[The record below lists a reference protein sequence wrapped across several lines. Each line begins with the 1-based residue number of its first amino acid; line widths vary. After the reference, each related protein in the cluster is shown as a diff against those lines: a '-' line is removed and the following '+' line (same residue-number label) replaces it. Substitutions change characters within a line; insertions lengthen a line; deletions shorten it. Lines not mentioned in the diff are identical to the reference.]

1 MEQRMSKNNDIDR
14 GNTVSLLHFS
24 QRAHERFPDLIDYY
38 RQLPSSGYSIYQ
50 LTDVLTM
57 NDKNIND
64 VKLSDLT
71 IPAKDYYWP
80 WMHVP
85 TADGKG
91 KMVKLKNSRDD
102 LESRQAEAPVPE
114 DRRNEQVVVMQLE
127 LNDCFVLFFSKSEKY
142 SKEDLDS
149 KYPGTYYHYNSGT
162 CPMNWLQSLSKVI
175 TVDKE
180 TGAIDDDPHGLFRLV
195 GVVGTDELSMSM
207 AYQGTPSK
215 LTPTDKFDYAALTKD
230 LNQDKAKIKLL
241 GTLMNCK
248 NPGEEHVDM
257 IHKLFLDLINS
268 TRSLFQ
274 VINAC
279 NEDSLL
285 LNVTILNRGLE
296 YQLSSGDK
304 VFEFTAKDK
313 EELSFIESVGEFI
326 GGGCIY

>member
-1 MEQRMSKNNDIDR
+1 MEQRMSKNNDIGR

-57 NDKNIND
+57 NDKNINN

-102 LESRQAEAPVPE
+102 LESRQAEAPVPD
-114 DRRNEQVVVMQLE
+114 DRKNEQVVVMQLE
-127 LNDCFVLFFSKSEKY
+127 LDDCFVLFFSKSEKY
-142 SKEDLDS
+142 SKETLDS
-149 KYPGTYYHYNSGT
+149 KYPGSYYHYNSGT

-180 TGAIDDDPHGLFRLV
+180 TGVIDDDPHGLFRLV
-195 GVVGTDELSMSM
+195 GVIGTDELSMSM

-215 LTPTDKFDYAALTKD
+215 LTPTDEFDYTALTKD
-230 LNQDKAKIKLL
+230 LNQDKSKINLL
-241 GTLMNCK
+241 QTLMNSQ
-248 NPGEEHVDM
+248 NPGDQQ
-257 IHKLFLDLINS
+257 IAIIQRLFIDLINS

-274 VINAC
+274 LINAC
-279 NEDSLL
+279 NNQDLL
-285 LNVTILNRGLE
+285 LNVTVSE
-296 YQLSSGDK
+296 SGYTLISGSRAFNFDS
-304 VFEFTAKDK
+304 KDK

>member
-1 MEQRMSKNNDIDR
+1 MSKNNDIGR

-57 NDKNIND
+57 NDKNINN

-102 LESRQAEAPVPE
+102 LESRQAEAPVPD
-114 DRRNEQVVVMQLE
+114 DRKNEQVVVMQLE
-127 LNDCFVLFFSKSEKY
+127 LDDCFVLFFSKSEKY
-142 SKEDLDS
+142 SKETLDS
-149 KYPGTYYHYNSGT
+149 KYPGSYYHYNSGT

-180 TGAIDDDPHGLFRLV
+180 TGVIDDDPHGLFRLV
-195 GVVGTDELSMSM
+195 GVIGTDELSMSM

-215 LTPTDKFDYAALTKD
+215 LTPTDEFDYTALTKD
-230 LNQDKAKIKLL
+230 LNQDKSKINLL
-241 GTLMNCK
+241 QTLMNSQ
-248 NPGEEHVDM
+248 NPGDQQ
-257 IHKLFLDLINS
+257 IAIIQRLFIDLINS

-274 VINAC
+274 LINAC
-279 NEDSLL
+279 NNQDLL
-285 LNVTILNRGLE
+285 LNVTVSE
-296 YQLSSGDK
+296 SGYTLISGSRAFNFDS
-304 VFEFTAKDK
+304 KDK

>member
-1 MEQRMSKNNDIDR
+1 MEQLMNEDNKDIGR
-14 GNTVSLLHFS
+14 GNTVSLLHFT

-57 NDKNIND
+57 NDKNINN

-71 IPAKDYYWP
+71 IPPKDYYWA
-80 WMHVP
+80 WMSIP
-85 TADGKG
+85 TSDGEK

-102 LESRQAEAPVPE
+102 LEERQSQAPVPD
-114 DRRNEQVVVMQLE
+114 DRKNEQVVVMQLE
-127 LNDCFVLFFSKSEKY
+127 LDDCFVLFFSKSEKY
-142 SKEDLDS
+142 SKETLDS
-149 KYPGTYYHYNSGT
+149 KYPGSYYHYNSGT

-180 TGAIDDDPHGLFRLV
+180 TGVIDDDPHGLFRLV
-195 GVVGTDELSMSM
+195 GVIGTDELSMSM

-215 LTPTDKFDYAALTKD
+215 LTPTDEFDYTALTKD
-230 LNQDKAKIKLL
+230 LNQDKSKINLIQ
-241 GTLMNCK
+241 TLMNSQ
-248 NPGEEHVDM
+248 NPGDPQ
-257 IHKLFLDLINS
+257 IAIIQRLFIDLINS

-274 VINAC
+274 LINAC
-279 NEDSLL
+279 NNQDLL
-285 LNVTILNRGLE
+285 LNVTVSE
-296 YQLSSGDK
+296 SGYTLISGSRAFNFDS
-304 VFEFTAKDK
+304 KDK